1 MKNYKK
7 TAEILV
13 VAACTVLLYALA
25 AFGGEAMGGTDTD
38 LQVMEKRYEQEEM
51 TEEPQEPVRQQ
62 VDLMIFA
69 GQSNMAGNGD
79 AGEAPEVVP
88 GTGYEF
94 RAVSD
99 PTMLYPVE
107 EPFGVEENRIE
118 GIYDIW
124 QDSGVRRKLGDLVPA
139 FVNAYYETTGVPV
152 VGVSASEGG
161 TMISQWQPDTRR
173 YKDLKE
179 RIRLAKEFLEGSEDY
194 ELRHTYLVWCQGE
207 SDGDAGITE
216 EAYYEAMEQLVSVMT
231 LEGIVEKCMVI
242 RIGNFGT
249 DAGKYDQVIAAQ
261 TRFCRE
267 HPDAVLISTRF
278 AEMADTGLMR
288 DVYHYTQEGYN
299 LAGQEAGENC
309 GFYSNTGKDPEL
321 HDYEYGETY
330 VPLS

>member
-1 MKNYKK
+1 MKDCKK
-7 TAEILV
+7 TAGVLAV
-13 VAACTVLLYALA
+13 VVFTVLLYALA
-25 AFGGEAMGGTDTD
+25 AFGGEAIGGTDTD

-79 AGEAPEVVP
+79 AELAPEVVP
-88 GTGYEF
+88 GAGYEF
-94 RAVSD
+94 RAISD
-99 PTMLYPVE
+99 PTMLFPIE
-107 EPFGVEENRIE
+107 EPFGMEENKE
-118 GIYDIW
+118 DGIYDIW
-124 QDSGVRRKLGDLVPA
+124 PDSGIRRKLGDLVPA

-161 TMISQWQPDTRR
+161 TIIEQWLPGTPR
-173 YKDLKE
+173 YEDLKE
-179 RIRLAKEFLEGSEDY
+179 RTRLAKEYLEASEDY

-207 SDGDAGITE
+207 SNGDNKSTE

-231 LEGIVEKCMVI
+231 SEGIVEKCMVI
-242 RIGNFGT
+242 RIGNFGA
-249 DAGKYDQVIAAQ
+249 DAKRYDAVIAAQ
-261 TRFCRE
+261 TRVCRE

-278 AEMADTGLMR
+278 AEMADTGQMR

-309 GFYSNTGKDPEL
+309 GFYSNTGKEPEL
-321 HDYEYGETY
+321 YDYEYKETY
-330 VPLS
+330 LPFP